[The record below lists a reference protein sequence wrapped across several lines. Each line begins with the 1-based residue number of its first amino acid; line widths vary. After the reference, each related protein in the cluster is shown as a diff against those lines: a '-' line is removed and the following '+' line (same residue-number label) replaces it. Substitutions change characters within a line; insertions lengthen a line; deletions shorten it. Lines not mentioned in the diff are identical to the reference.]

1 MQKKKQ
7 QQESV
12 LDYKIKIMKNSEFKD
27 FLFKSA
33 VIAMACDGDIAEEEI
48 NEIKT
53 IVANEIYFMGYE
65 FEEPLQKNI
74 EAIKINGKNAVN
86 QFLQEITNNDLNEH
100 QELLLIEVLLKIIQ
114 ADTKVEENELR
125 FLHLAKSKLKTDE
138 QTLIIKFPHHIDYLI
153 DFNNYGLHEEFTND
167 IKL

>member
-1 MQKKKQ
+1 
-7 QQESV
+7 
-12 LDYKIKIMKNSEFKD
+12 MKNSEFKD

-138 QTLIIKFPHHIDYLI
+138 QTLIVKFPHQIDYLI
-153 DFNNYGLHEEFTND
+153 DFNNYGLHEVFTTD